1 MIFLKIIRLFVPEK
15 AGFVR
20 TEQTV
25 MLLKLDR
32 SCGAVYSGDLAGEY
46 GAFCS
51 PPFSKGEFFKNKR
64 TSDNCLNGT
73 KSQMIIF

>member
-1 MIFLKIIRLFVPEK
+1 MIFLKIILLFVPEK

-32 SCGAVYSGDLAGEY
+32 SCGAVYSGVLAGE
-46 GAFCS
+46 
-51 PPFSKGEFFKNKR
+51 
-64 TSDNCLNGT
+64 
-73 KSQMIIF
+73 

>member
-1 MIFLKIIRLFVPEK
+1 MIFLKIIRLFVPGK

-32 SCGAVYSGDLAGEY
+32 SCGAVYSGVLAGE
-46 GAFCS
+46 
-51 PPFSKGEFFKNKR
+51 
-64 TSDNCLNGT
+64 
-73 KSQMIIF
+73 